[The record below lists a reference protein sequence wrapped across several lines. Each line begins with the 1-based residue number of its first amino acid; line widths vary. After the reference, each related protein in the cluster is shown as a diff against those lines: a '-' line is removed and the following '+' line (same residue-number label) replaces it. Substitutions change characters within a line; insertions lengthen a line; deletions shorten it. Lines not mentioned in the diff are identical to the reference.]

1 MPRGSVGDR
10 RDTFPILSLSGSVEY
25 CRFAIWQN
33 CVVVV
38 GEKLK
43 TVVTVEDTVVVL
55 IG

>member
-1 MPRGSVGDR
+1 M
-10 RDTFPILSLSGSVEY
+10 LSIVDLQ
-25 CRFAIWQN
+25 WQN